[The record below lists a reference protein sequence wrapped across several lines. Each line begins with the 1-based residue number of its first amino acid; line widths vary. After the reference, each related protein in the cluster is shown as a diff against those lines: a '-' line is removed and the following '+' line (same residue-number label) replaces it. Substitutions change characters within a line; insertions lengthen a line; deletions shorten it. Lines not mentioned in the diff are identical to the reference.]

1 MTDPIP
7 NWSKLPFNAHF
18 LPGHSWYRM
27 DRCRHKAFLLKF
39 VRDRRPGDG

>member
-39 VRDRRPGDG
+39 VRDRRPGAG